1 MTTKIQDLG
10 AYSPQIAKPSLL
22 SRVEERH
29 ELQLPLSVRI
39 VKRGLDISIAGLGL
53 LVLAPLFPIL
63 ALLITLDSP
72 GPIFYRQRRASGIRF
87 APRSRQ
93 TAIQPRFHEFSML
106 KFRTMRPDA
115 ERLTGAVLAGERD
128 QRVTRIGRFLRK
140 VRLDEVPQLLN
151 VLRGEMSIVG
161 PRPERPELFAD
172 LVRAIPYFEERV
184 RGLKPGITGLAQ
196 VRGCRGETA
205 RVEDMEA
212 RVMYDLEY
220 MRNWSPVLDLQIL
233 LATVAAVVKTDRA
246 Y

>member
-1 MTTKIQDLG
+1 
-10 AYSPQIAKPSLL
+10 
-22 SRVEERH
+22 
-29 ELQLPLSVRI
+29 
-39 VKRGLDISIAGLGL
+39 
-53 LVLAPLFPIL
+53 
-63 ALLITLDSP
+63 
-72 GPIFYRQRRASGIRF
+72 
-87 APRSRQ
+87 
-93 TAIQPRFHEFSML
+93 ML

-196 VRGCRGETA
+196 VSLGYAGKPFPGSDAEKFMGQLTNPFALEETA
-205 RVEDMEA
+205 GAVADEPPALLHFAFPPPRS
-212 RVMYDLEY
+212 RLQC
-220 MRNWSPVLDLQIL
+220 RPVAPDQQTR
-233 LATVAAVVKTDRA
+233 ATLTHWGDKT
-246 Y
+246 